1 MNSNRL
7 GSAEDAIKLSQLIEH
22 GKVSQAYEGVSVI
35 DVSHIRNRVSSF
47 YAYVVQALN
56 GKTAPTSSNPDLYV
70 TDESKITG
78 ELELDTTIAGKDVST
93 SRNNTSSLTR
103 IIRSVRLN
111 MSSLFPSISAVE
123 KEPAVKEADF
133 THSITSRGRESIFQV
148 QNPVI
153 AAAADG
159 LASNAAAA
167 DGLADDWVE
176 LFHKKYQRVYWKNTV
191 TGEKTWKKP
200 LKSVDP
206 EDLRSN
212 LVKINSDRAAGSVGA
227 GVSSNLKNEGSSAN
241 SAFLDRVVQ
250 MSK

>member
-56 GKTAPTSSNPDLYV
+56 GNAAPTSSNPDLYV

-78 ELELDTTIAGKDVST
+78 ELELDTTIAGKDGST

-133 THSITSRGRESIFQV
+133 TLSITSRGRESIFQV

-153 AAAADG
+153 
-159 LASNAAAA
+159 AAAA

-227 GVSSNLKNEGSSAN
+227 GVSINLKNEGSSAN

>member
-78 ELELDTTIAGKDVST
+78 ELELDTTIAGKDGST

-111 MSSLFPSISAVE
+111 MSSLFPSISAVGE
-123 KEPAVKEADF
+123 EPAVKEADF

-153 AAAADG
+153 
-159 LASNAAAA
+159 AAAA

-241 SAFLDRVVQ
+241 SAFLARVVQ